1 MEIKRL
7 TDTNDP
13 LYEKAMA
20 LYKISFP
27 EHEQREAASQRSI
40 LHQPDYHLDVVCDNG
55 EMIGEILYWDIGG
68 ALYIEHFC
76 VLPAMRNHR
85 YGQKILKA
93 YGATPLILEID
104 PPVDEIAV
112 RRKAFYER

>member
-7 TDTNDP
+7 TDKNDP

-40 LHQPDYHLDVVCDNG
+40 LHQPEYHLDVVCDNG
-55 EMIGEILYWDIGG
+55 EMIGEILYWISAGRFISSIS
-68 ALYIEHFC
+68 AFC
-76 VLPAMRNHR
+76 PPCETIAM
-85 YGQKILKA
+85 G
-93 YGATPLILEID
+93 
-104 PPVDEIAV
+104 
-112 RRKAFYER
+112 RRS

>member
-27 EHEQREAASQRSI
+27 EHEQREAASQSSI
-40 LHQPDYHLDVVCDNG
+40 LHQPDYHLDVVMKDV
-55 EMIGEILYWDIGG
+55 Y
-68 ALYIEHFC
+68 
-76 VLPAMRNHR
+76 
-85 YGQKILKA
+85 
-93 YGATPLILEID
+93 
-104 PPVDEIAV
+104 
-112 RRKAFYER
+112 